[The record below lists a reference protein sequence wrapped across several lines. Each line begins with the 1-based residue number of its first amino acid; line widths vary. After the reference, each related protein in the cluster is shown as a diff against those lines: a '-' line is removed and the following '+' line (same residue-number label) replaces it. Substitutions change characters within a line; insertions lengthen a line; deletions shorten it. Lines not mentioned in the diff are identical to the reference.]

1 MRILPMTFGIAA
13 VVVTAT
19 VAVTAAPA
27 ARQAP
32 AAGAAPLSI
41 AASSGSD
48 ATIETKIVPIDPGKS
63 VDATATCPAGKRVMG
78 GGVGQPP
85 ATSSFGFIQ
94 QSAPVDE
101 TGAPADTTSG
111 DVGRSWFASIENP
124 GNTQREF
131 RVFAICSATSDATI
145 QSGLVSVGGGTDGNV
160 SVGCPAGARAVD
172 GGVGLVKGS
181 DFGVALLQRSGPV
194 DETGKPTDTGDGEV
208 ARSWFVSVH
217 NLTSAA
223 LDFKVFAIC
232 SATSDATIAAT
243 TFSLDATR
251 LVEAKATCPTGKRA
265 VGGGLGEVSGL
276 TPPYGFLLQSGPVD
290 ETGSTVSTDSGDV
303 ARGWA
308 VSALNTTIVP
318 RVFRVFAICAADAA
332 PSTPAGSTARCAG
345 LKATIAG
352 TAGPDR
358 LVGTPGPDVIAG
370 LGGNDTISGLG
381 GNDIVCGGGGN
392 DTIAGGPGNDR
403 LYGELGNDNLN
414 GGPGNDLLVGG
425 PGVDRITGGPG
436 SNVVKP

>member
-1 MRILPMTFGIAA
+1 MRILPTTLAIAA
-13 VVVTAT
+13 IAATAT

-27 ARQAP
+27 ARKAP
-32 AAGAAPLSI
+32 AASSAPL
-41 AASSGSD
+41 AALTSD
-48 ATIETKIVPIDPGKS
+48 ATIETKIVSVDPGKS
-63 VDATATCPAGKRVMG
+63 VDATATCPAGKRVVG

-101 TGAPADTTSG
+101 TGAPTDTNSG

-124 GNTQREF
+124 GSTQREF
-131 RVFAICSATSDATI
+131 RVFAICSATSEATI
-145 QSGLVSVGGGTDGNV
+145 QSSLISVGGNTDGNA
-160 SVGCPAGARAVD
+160 SAGCPAGTRALA

-181 DFGVALLQRSGPV
+181 GFGVALLQRSGPV
-194 DETGKPTDTGDGEV
+194 DETGKPTDTDNGEV

-223 LDFKVFAIC
+223 LDFKVSAIC

-243 TFSLDATR
+243 TFNLDATR

-265 VGGGLGEVSGL
+265 LGGGLGEVSGL

-332 PSTPAGSTARCAG
+332 PTTPAGITVRCAG
-345 LKATIAG
+345 LKATITG
-352 TAGPDR
+352 TARADA

-381 GNDIVCGGGGN
+381 GNDVVCGGSGN
-392 DTIAGGPGNDR
+392 DTVTGGLGNDR
-403 LYGELGNDNLN
+403 LYGELGNDILV
-414 GGPGNDLLVGG
+414 GGPGNDILVGG
-425 PGVDRITGGPG
+425 AGVDRLIGGTGINTVRP
-436 SNVVKP
+436 